1 METQVEQAKFI
12 RDSRREDGLV
22 DNRVAYANNVISYA
36 QRRTIGELI
45 KNPKLYEAS
54 VNTIKYLKRYI
65 AKV

>member
-36 QRRTIGELI
+36 VFCLKKKLI